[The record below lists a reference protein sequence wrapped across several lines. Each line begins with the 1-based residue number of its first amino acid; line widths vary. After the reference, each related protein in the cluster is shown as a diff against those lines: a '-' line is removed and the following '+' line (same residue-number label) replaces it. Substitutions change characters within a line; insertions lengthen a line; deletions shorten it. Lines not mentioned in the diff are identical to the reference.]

1 MLQYAKDEKAL
12 WRVMKLL
19 ERNQEKKNIKL
30 VLVKFKSLNAAKTC
44 GE

>member
-1 MLQYAKDEKAL
+1 MLQQAKHEKTL

>member
-1 MLQYAKDEKAL
+1 
-12 WRVMKLL
+12 MKSY
-19 ERNQEKKNIKL
+19 EVIGKEPKKENIKL